1 MRALALSAAAAWAA
15 CRAAHS
21 SALPNVVVYL
31 ADDLGV
37 GEVNQHDLQWAVT
50 DTPAAPAAGR
60 AMHTPNLARLARGG
74 LRLLRSYTSSPICG
88 PARYSLM
95 TGLPTGLTGVR
106 GNNDEALLGTQLA
119 TLPRLLKQN
128 GYRTYMVRVSF
139 ASPLS
144 RTFEFA

>member
-1 MRALALSAAAAWAA
+1 MRALALACAGAGAA
-15 CRAAHS
+15 CLAAQG

-37 GEVNQHDLQWAVT
+37 GEVNQHDTRWAVT
-50 DTPAAPAAGR
+50 DTPLAPAAGR
-60 AMHTPNLARLARGG
+60 AMYTPNLERLARGG

-106 GNNDEALLGTQLA
+106 GNTDEVSMDSSLA
-119 TLPRLLKQN
+119 TLPRMLKQN
-128 GYRTYMVRVSF
+128 GYRTYMVSF
-139 ASPLS
+139 
-144 RTFEFA
+144 RRRMG